1 MERTEKKVRRYDLLG
16 KHPIRSPQVGKKRQ
30 VRKLLKPFRSI
41 RILNKVRVVDKRTDH
56 AKPLSIRFFFFFTTI
71 STSNKTI
78 LSVCDQDRDKLTAAL
93 SVLLST
99 TDIGKSDYAI
109 IAAKFTFEHRLP
121 D

>member
-1 MERTEKKVRRYDLLG
+1 M
-16 KHPIRSPQVGKKRQ
+16 
-30 VRKLLKPFRSI
+30 
-41 RILNKVRVVDKRTDH
+41 
-56 AKPLSIRFFFFFTTI
+56 
-71 STSNKTI
+71 I

-99 TDIGKSDYAI
+99 TEIGESHYAI